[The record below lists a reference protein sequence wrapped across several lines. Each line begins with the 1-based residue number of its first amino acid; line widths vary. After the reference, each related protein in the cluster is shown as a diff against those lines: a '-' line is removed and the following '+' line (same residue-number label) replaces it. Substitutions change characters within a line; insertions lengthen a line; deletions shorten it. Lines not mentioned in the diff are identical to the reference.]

1 MSKIAI
7 ISQPDQGVLID
18 VSGCTTLQEALEHLN
33 ATLQVSSQFWKG
45 MSVSLNLGKLD
56 LATRDVA
63 QILALTKGVGIAPK
77 STFSQ
82 SELTKSSLK
91 EMGLQIGLGEP
102 MSLPKVSFHNEEIS
116 DAEVDGEK
124 KKKSPFASIKLRVAD
139 ALNSRKASQ
148 VKPPVEEPVLEDMES
163 VGGPLRDPFDTS
175 PLEKDPGEEI
185 VPQASSSARVKT
197 SRRVTLDGKKYSGKG
212 KDINATTQVSST
224 ERKRG
229 PEPTSSD
236 SDIQASIAA
245 HEASS
250 MAARAT
256 LVANPEMVG
265 GGVTPIRTEA
275 SEVETSE
282 GITGAPYVVDSAV
295 ESKEFI
301 SLESSISEDLV
312 ATESDDTSD
321 ALSEIEEFDGF
332 ETITDPDSVAPK
344 TLGTVHVIDS
354 YVESVSEP
362 VESIVQESVVT
373 ESVVAES
380 GVPEQVATEGV
391 AAAPVV
397 AAVEPAQVDATA
409 TPEPENTENFA
420 PPDAK
425 AAFDAM
431 AKQAIAKL
439 ETTADVTETVQEI
452 SAATA
457 DSAQEIAAVITAA
470 GAQEIAAEIT
480 APAGATAAQPT
491 AAQPITAQ
499 AAAAQENQLE
509 QEWDE
514 DQETD
519 EEFSEQEPK
528 VPSPT
533 VNQSTLYI
541 KQTLR
546 SGQTVSHKGHLII
559 VGDIN
564 PGAEVMAEGD
574 ITVWGTLRGVAHAGV
589 GGNVGAE
596 IRALK
601 LQPIQIRIANAI
613 ARAPDRPRSKNATNV
628 SGPETARMVG
638 GKIRVFRSRLD

>member
-18 VSGCTTLQEALEHLN
+18 VSGCTTLQEALEHLS

-45 MSVSLNLGKLD
+45 LNVSLNLGKLD

-63 QILALTKGVGIAPK
+63 QILALAKGVGIAPK
-77 STFSQ
+77 STYTR
-82 SELTKSSLK
+82 SELTKSSLN
-91 EMGLQIGLGEP
+91 EIGLQIGLGEP
-102 MSLPKVSFHNEEIS
+102 MSLPKVAFRQEDIA
-116 DAEVDGEK
+116 DAEIDGEK

-148 VKPPVEEPVLEDMES
+148 EKLPVEEPILEDMDS
-163 VGGPLRDPFDTS
+163 VGGPLRDPFDNS
-175 PLEKDPGEEI
+175 PPERDLGEEI
-185 VPQASSSARVKT
+185 VPQSSSNARVKN
-197 SRRVTLDGKKYSGKG
+197 SRRVTLDGKKYSSKG
-212 KDINATTQVSST
+212 KENNTTTQVSST
-224 ERKRG
+224 EPKRG
-229 PEPTSSD
+229 PEPNSSSSD
-236 SDIQASIAA
+236 IKASIAA
-245 HEASS
+245 YETSS

-282 GITGAPYVVDSAV
+282 GITGAPYVVDSAAQ
-295 ESKEFI
+295 SKEFI
-301 SLESSISEDLV
+301 SAESSIRKDLV

-321 ALSEIEEFDGF
+321 ALSEIEEVDGL
-332 ETITDPDSVAPK
+332 ETVIDPDSITDGKSAE
-344 TLGTVHVIDS
+344 TVVI
-354 YVESVSEP
+354 ESVIEASSEP
-362 VESIVQESVVT
+362 QIVVT
-373 ESVVAES
+373 DAVVSELSAPDATI
-380 GVPEQVATEGV
+380 VTEQTTE
-391 AAAPVV
+391 PVV
-397 AAVEPAQVDATA
+397 GE
-409 TPEPENTENFA
+409 ELSFA
-420 PPDAK
+420 PLEGSTIEAIEVVSASESAETIEHNAK
-425 AAFDAM
+425 AAFEAM

-457 DSAQEIAAVITAA
+457 DSAQEIAT
-470 GAQEIAAEIT
+470 E
-480 APAGATAAQPT
+480 
-491 AAQPITAQ
+491 ITAQ
-499 AAAAQENQLE
+499 ATAQVPAQGNLLE
-509 QEWDE
+509 EEWDE

-519 EEFSEQEPK
+519 EEFSEQESK
-528 VPSPT
+528 VPAPT
-533 VNQSTLYI
+533 VNHSTLYI

-546 SGQTVSHKGHLII
+546 SGQTVSHKGHLVI

-589 GGNVGAE
+589 GGNVTAE

-613 ARAPDRPRSKNATNV
+613 ARAPDRPRSKSAATV
-628 SGPETARMVG
+628 AGPETARMVG